1 MLFLLFYKIDKIS
14 SQKYKKIKH
23 NLILN
28 RYFDNIIKSY
38 CTQKKTHLTFFNK
51 KVIIEKETSPN
62 LKKKMKE
69 LRYLDKYFIKYKF
82 SFSLGILITI
92 IAQIFSLFTPK
103 LISSSLEAI
112 EKFDKLSSVEKSST
126 MVIGQY
132 REELI
137 HNVLLIIAT
146 TIIAG
151 FLTFLMRQTLIVMS
165 RHIEFDL
172 KNEVFRQYENLSQNF
187 YKQNRTGDLMN
198 RISED
203 VSKVRMYV
211 GPAVMYTIN
220 TFIRFAIVIAYM
232 YNVSPR
238 LTLYTLLPLP
248 ILSYA
253 IFKLSSEINI
263 RSTVFQQYLSKVSS
277 FTQEIFSGIRVIK
290 AYSLENQQQN
300 NLISLAEESKSKS
313 LSLARVQ
320 SLFGPLMLA
329 LIGISNLVLIYFGGM
344 LYINGTIKSIGT
356 IAEFILYVNMLT
368 WPVASLGWVSSM
380 VQEAEA
386 SQKRL
391 NEFLKI
397 VPDIQNNNPS
407 SSTVDGTISFE
418 NVSYTYEDTNIEAL
432 KNISF
437 TVKKGE
443 TLAILG
449 KTGSGKSTLL
459 SLISRMYDVTE
470 GQVKI
475 DGKEIS
481 QLNLFDLRN
490 SIGIVPQDA
499 FLFSDSIKN
508 NIKFGKEN
516 ATDDEVIAAAKSA
529 VVHDNIEG
537 FNKGYDTILGER
549 GITLSGG
556 QKQRVSI
563 ARAIIKKPEILL
575 FDDCLSAVDT
585 ETEEAILNNL
595 FEICK
600 DKTTIIVSHRVS
612 SAKNAD
618 KIIILENGKII
629 QQGFHNQ
636 LINENGYYSALY
648 LKQLS
653 EKELL

>member
-1 MLFLLFYKIDKIS
+1 
-14 SQKYKKIKH
+14 
-23 NLILN
+23 
-28 RYFDNIIKSY
+28 
-38 CTQKKTHLTFFNK
+38 
-51 KVIIEKETSPN
+51 
-62 LKKKMKE
+62 MKE
-69 LRYLDKYFIKYKF
+69 LSYLNKYFIKYKY

-103 LISSSLEAI
+103 LISKSLNAI
-112 EKFDKLSSVEKSST
+112 ENFDKLSAAEQKSEIIIAT
-126 MVIGQY
+126 FRQD
-132 REELI
+132 LI
-137 HNVLLIIAT
+137 HNVLLIIGT
-146 TIIAG
+146 TIVAG

-220 TFIRFAIVIAYM
+220 TAIRFAIVILYM
-232 YNVSPR
+232 YNVSPL
-238 LTLYTLLPLP
+238 LTLYTILPLP
-248 ILSYA
+248 ILSYC
-253 IFKLSSEINI
+253 IFKLSSEINK
-263 RSTVFQQYLSKVSS
+263 RSTTFQQYLSKVSS

-290 AYSLENQQQN
+290 AYSLENQHQN
-300 NLISLAEESKSKS
+300 NMVDLAEESKRKS

-320 SLFGPLMLA
+320 SLFGPLMIA
-329 LIGISNLVLIYFGGM
+329 LIGISNLVVIYFGGVM
-344 LYINGTIKSIGT
+344 YINGSIPNIGT

-397 VPDIQNNNPS
+397 EPEIKNNNENS
-407 SSTVDGTISFE
+407 SDIKGNISFE
-418 NVSYTYEDTNIEAL
+418 NVSFTYQDTNIEAL
-432 KNISF
+432 KNVSF

-449 KTGSGKSTLL
+449 KTGSGKSTIL
-459 SLISRMYDVTE
+459 SLISRLYDVTE
-470 GQVKI
+470 GEIKI
-475 DGKEIS
+475 DENEIS
-481 QLNLFDLRN
+481 TLNLNDLRN
-490 SIGIVPQDA
+490 NIGIVPQDA
-499 FLFSDSIKN
+499 FLFSDTIKN
-508 NIKFGKEN
+508 NIKFGNQN
-516 ATDDEVIAAAKSA
+516 ATDEEVIEAAKNA
-529 VVHDNIEG
+529 VVHDNIIA
-537 FNKGYDTILGER
+537 FNKQYDTVLGER

-563 ARAIIKKPEILL
+563 ARAIIKNPAILL

-585 ETEEAILNNL
+585 ETEEMILNNL
-595 FEICK
+595 FEISK

-618 KIIILENGKII
+618 KIIILEDGKII
-629 QQGFHNQ
+629 QQGSHNQ
-636 LINENGYYSALY
+636 LINQEGYYASLY

>member
-1 MLFLLFYKIDKIS
+1 
-14 SQKYKKIKH
+14 
-23 NLILN
+23 
-28 RYFDNIIKSY
+28 
-38 CTQKKTHLTFFNK
+38 
-51 KVIIEKETSPN
+51 
-62 LKKKMKE
+62 MKE

-329 LIGISNLVLIYFGGM
+329 LIGISNLVVIYFGGM

-407 SSTVDGTISFE
+407 SSSVDGTISFE

>member
-1 MLFLLFYKIDKIS
+1 
-14 SQKYKKIKH
+14 
-23 NLILN
+23 
-28 RYFDNIIKSY
+28 
-38 CTQKKTHLTFFNK
+38 
-51 KVIIEKETSPN
+51 
-62 LKKKMKE
+62 MKE
-69 LRYLDKYFIKYKF
+69 LRYLNKYFIQYKY
-82 SFSLGILITI
+82 SFLLGILITI

-103 LISSSLEAI
+103 LISKSFKAI
-112 EKFDKLSSVEKSST
+112 EDFAKDETIPKSF
-126 MVIGQY
+126 IQQ
-132 REELI
+132 ELI
-137 HNVLLIIAT
+137 SNILLIIAT

-220 TFIRFAIVIAYM
+220 TVIRFAIVIVYM
-232 YNVSPR
+232 FNVSPL

-253 IFKLSSEINI
+253 IFKISSEINI
-263 RSTVFQQYLSKVSS
+263 RSTIFQQYLSKVSS

-290 AYSLENQQQN
+290 AYSLEDQHQN
-300 NLISLAEESKSKS
+300 NMVELADESKSKS
-313 LSLARVQ
+313 LSLARIQ
-320 SLFGPLMLA
+320 ALFGPLMMA
-329 LIGISNLVLIYFGGM
+329 LIGISNLVVIYFGGLM
-344 LYINGTIKSIGT
+344 YINGTIKSIGT

-386 SQKRL
+386 SQKRI

-397 VPDIQNNNPS
+397 KPEIQNKNPEKS
-407 SSTVDGTISFE
+407 IIEGTITFE
-418 NVSYTYEDTNIEAL
+418 NVSYTYEDTNIKAL
-432 KNISF
+432 EDVTF
-437 TVKKGE
+437 TVHKGE

-449 KTGSGKSTLL
+449 KTGSGKSTIV
-459 SLISRMYDVTE
+459 SLISRLYDVTQ
-470 GQVKI
+470 GHILI

-481 QLNLFDLRN
+481 DVNLYDLRN

-499 FLFSDSIKN
+499 FLFSDSIQN

-516 ATDDEVIAAAKSA
+516 ATDEEVKAAAKSA
-529 VVHDNIEG
+529 VIHDNIMG
-537 FNKGYDTILGER
+537 FNKQYETILGER

-563 ARAIIKKPEILL
+563 ARAIIKNPKILL

-595 FEICK
+595 QEICK

-618 KIIILENGKII
+618 RIIILEEGKIME
-629 QQGFHNQ
+629 QGSHSQ
-636 LINENGYYSALY
+636 LINEEGYYAALY

-653 EKELL
+653 EKELQ

>member
-1 MLFLLFYKIDKIS
+1 
-14 SQKYKKIKH
+14 
-23 NLILN
+23 
-28 RYFDNIIKSY
+28 
-38 CTQKKTHLTFFNK
+38 
-51 KVIIEKETSPN
+51 
-62 LKKKMKE
+62 
-69 LRYLDKYFIKYKF
+69 
-82 SFSLGILITI
+82 
-92 IAQIFSLFTPK
+92 
-103 LISSSLEAI
+103 
-112 EKFDKLSSVEKSST
+112 
-126 MVIGQY
+126 
-132 REELI
+132 
-137 HNVLLIIAT
+137 
-146 TIIAG
+146 
-151 FLTFLMRQTLIVMS
+151 
-165 RHIEFDL
+165 
-172 KNEVFRQYENLSQNF
+172 
-187 YKQNRTGDLMN
+187 
-198 RISED
+198 
-203 VSKVRMYV
+203 MYV

-238 LTLYTLLPLP
+238 LTIYTLLPLP

-329 LIGISNLVLIYFGGM
+329 LIGISNLVVIYFGGM

-397 VPDIQNNNPS
+397 VPDIQNNNLA

-432 KNISF
+432 KNVSF

-529 VVHDNIEG
+529 VVHENIEG

-618 KIIILENGKII
+618 KIIILDNGQII
-629 QQGFHNQ
+629 QQGSHNQ

>member
-1 MLFLLFYKIDKIS
+1 
-14 SQKYKKIKH
+14 
-23 NLILN
+23 
-28 RYFDNIIKSY
+28 
-38 CTQKKTHLTFFNK
+38 
-51 KVIIEKETSPN
+51 
-62 LKKKMKE
+62 MKE
-69 LRYLDKYFIKYKF
+69 LGYLNKYFLKYKY
-82 SFSLGILITI
+82 SFSLGIIITI
-92 IAQIFSLFTPK
+92 VAQIFSLFTPK
-103 LISSSLEAI
+103 LISQSFMAI
-112 EKFDKLSSVEKSST
+112 EEFAKDKNIPTSV
-126 MVIGQY
+126 IRQ
-132 REELI
+132 ELI
-137 HNVLLIIAT
+137 SNILLIIAT

-172 KNEVFRQYENLSQNF
+172 KNEVFKQYENLSQNF

-220 TFIRFAIVIAYM
+220 TIIRFAIVILYM
-232 YNVSPR
+232 YNVSPL
-238 LTLYTLLPLP
+238 LTLYTILPLP

-253 IFKLSSEINI
+253 IFRLSTEINI
-263 RSTVFQQYLSKVSS
+263 RSTTFQQYLSKVSS
-277 FTQEIFSGIRVIK
+277 FTQEIFSGVRVIK
-290 AYSLENQQQN
+290 AYSLEEQHQN
-300 NLISLAEESKSKS
+300 NMVDLAQESKHKS
-313 LSLARVQ
+313 LDLAKVQ

-329 LIGISNLVLIYFGGM
+329 LIGISNLVVIYFGGLM
-344 LYINGTIKSIGT
+344 YINGSIKSIGT

-391 NEFLKI
+391 NEFLKVEPEI
-397 VPDIQNNNPS
+397 KNTNPNQS
-407 SSTVDGTISFE
+407 VIEGAITFE
-418 NVSYTYEDTNIEAL
+418 NVSYTYEDTNIKAIQD
-432 KNISF
+432 ISF
-437 TVKKGE
+437 SVKKGE

-449 KTGSGKSTLL
+449 KTGSGKSTIL
-459 SLISRMYDVTE
+459 SLISRLYDVTN
-470 GQVKI
+470 GKI
-475 DGKEIS
+475 TVDNKNITA
-481 QLNLFDLRN
+481 LNLFDLRN

-499 FLFSDSIKN
+499 FLFSDTIKN
-508 NIKFGKEN
+508 NIKFGKED
-516 ATDDEVIAAAKSA
+516 ATDAEVHNAAKSA
-529 VVHDNIEG
+529 VVHDNIMG
-537 FNKGYDTILGER
+537 FNNTYDTILGER

-563 ARAIIKKPEILL
+563 ARAIIKNPPILL

-595 FEICK
+595 NAICK

-618 KIIILENGKII
+618 RIIILENGKII
-629 QQGFHNQ
+629 QQGSHNQ
-636 LINENGYYSALY
+636 LINQEGYYSALY

>member
-1 MLFLLFYKIDKIS
+1 
-14 SQKYKKIKH
+14 
-23 NLILN
+23 
-28 RYFDNIIKSY
+28 
-38 CTQKKTHLTFFNK
+38 
-51 KVIIEKETSPN
+51 
-62 LKKKMKE
+62 MKE
-69 LRYLDKYFIKYKF
+69 LRYLNKYFIKYKF
-82 SFSLGILITI
+82 SFLLGIIITI

-103 LISSSLEAI
+103 LISKSFKAI
-112 EKFDKLSSVEKSST
+112 EDFAKDETISKSF
-126 MVIGQY
+126 VRQ
-132 REELI
+132 ELI
-137 HNVLLIIAT
+137 SDILLIIAT
-146 TIIAG
+146 TVIAG

-165 RHIEFDL
+165 RHVEYDL

-220 TFIRFAIVIAYM
+220 TVIRFAIVIVYM
-232 YNVSPR
+232 FNVSPR

-253 IFKLSSEINI
+253 IFKISSEINK
-263 RSTVFQQYLSKVSS
+263 RSTIFQQYLSKVSS

-290 AYSLENQQQN
+290 AYSLEDQHQN
-300 NLISLAEESKSKS
+300 NMVELADESKSKS
-313 LSLARVQ
+313 LSLARIQ
-320 SLFGPLMLA
+320 ALFGPLMMA
-329 LIGISNLVLIYFGGM
+329 LIGISNLVVIYFGGM
-344 LYINGTIKSIGT
+344 MYIDGTIKSIGT

-386 SQKRL
+386 SQKRI

-397 VPDIQNNNPS
+397 EPEIQNNNPEKS
-407 SSTVDGTISFE
+407 IIEGAISFE
-418 NVSYTYEDTNIEAL
+418 NVSYTYEDTNIKAL
-432 KNISF
+432 ENVTF
-437 TVKKGE
+437 TVHKGE

-449 KTGSGKSTLL
+449 KTGSGKSSIV
-459 SLISRMYDVTE
+459 SLISRLYDVTE
-470 GQVKI
+470 GRITI

-481 QLNLFDLRN
+481 AVNLYDLRN

-516 ATDDEVIAAAKSA
+516 ATDEEVKAAAKSA
-529 VVHDNIEG
+529 VVHDNIMG
-537 FNKGYDTILGER
+537 FNKQYDTVLGER

-563 ARAIIKKPEILL
+563 ARAIIKNPKILL

-595 FEICK
+595 HEICK

-618 KIIILENGKII
+618 RIIILDEGRII
-629 QQGFHNQ
+629 EQGSHNQ
-636 LINENGYYSALY
+636 LINQEGYYAALY

-653 EKELL
+653 EKELQ

>member
-1 MLFLLFYKIDKIS
+1 
-14 SQKYKKIKH
+14 
-23 NLILN
+23 
-28 RYFDNIIKSY
+28 
-38 CTQKKTHLTFFNK
+38 
-51 KVIIEKETSPN
+51 
-62 LKKKMKE
+62 MKE
-69 LRYLDKYFIKYKF
+69 LRYLNKYFIKYKY

-103 LISSSLEAI
+103 LISKSLNAI
-112 EKFDKLSSVEKSST
+112 EKFDKLPKADQASK
-126 MVIGQY
+126 VIIASYHQD
-132 REELI
+132 LI

-146 TIIAG
+146 TIVAG

-165 RHIEFDL
+165 RHVEFDL

-220 TFIRFAIVIAYM
+220 TFIRFAIVIIYM
-232 YNVSPR
+232 YNVSPL
-238 LTLYTLLPLP
+238 LTLYTILPLP
-248 ILSYA
+248 ILSYC
-253 IFKLSSEINI
+253 IFKLSSEINK
-263 RSTVFQQYLSKVSS
+263 RSTIFQQYLSKVSS
-277 FTQEIFSGIRVIK
+277 FSQEIFSGIRVIK
-290 AYSLENQQQN
+290 AYSLENQHQN
-300 NLISLAEESKSKS
+300 NMIALADESKSKS
-313 LSLARVQ
+313 LNLAKVQ
-320 SLFGPLMLA
+320 SLFGPLMIA
-329 LIGISNLVLIYFGGM
+329 LIGISNLVVIYFGGM
-344 LYINGTIKSIGT
+344 MYINGTIQNIGT

-397 VPDIQNNNPS
+397 EPEIKNNNENASDIQGS
-407 SSTVDGTISFE
+407 ISFE

-432 KNISF
+432 KNITF

-449 KTGSGKSTLL
+449 KTGSGKSTIL
-459 SLISRMYDVTE
+459 SLISRLYDVTE
-470 GQVKI
+470 GRITI
-475 DGKEIS
+475 DQNEIS
-481 QLNLFDLRN
+481 TLNLNDLRN
-490 SIGIVPQDA
+490 NIGIVPQDA
-499 FLFSDSIKN
+499 FLFSDTIKN
-508 NIKFGKEN
+508 NIKFGNRN
-516 ATDDEVIAAAKSA
+516 ATDEQVIEAAQNA
-529 VVHDNIEG
+529 VVHDNIMA
-537 FNKGYDTILGER
+537 FNKQYETILGER

-563 ARAIIKKPEILL
+563 ARAIIKNPAILL

-585 ETEEAILNNL
+585 ETEETILNNL

-618 KIIILENGKII
+618 KIIILEDGKII
-629 QQGFHNQ
+629 QQGSHNQ
-636 LINENGYYSALY
+636 LINQDGYYAALY

>member
-1 MLFLLFYKIDKIS
+1 
-14 SQKYKKIKH
+14 
-23 NLILN
+23 
-28 RYFDNIIKSY
+28 
-38 CTQKKTHLTFFNK
+38 
-51 KVIIEKETSPN
+51 
-62 LKKKMKE
+62 MKE
-69 LRYLDKYFIKYKF
+69 LRYLDKYFLKYKY
-82 SFSLGILITI
+82 SFSLGIVITI
-92 IAQIFSLFTPK
+92 VAQIFSLFTPK

-112 EKFDKLSSVEKSST
+112 EKFDQLSSIEKAST
-126 MVIGQY
+126 LVI
-132 REELI
+132 RDFKEELI

-211 GPAVMYTIN
+211 GPAVMYSIN

-232 YNVSPR
+232 YNVSPT

-248 ILSYA
+248 LLSYA
-253 IFKLSSEINI
+253 IFKVSSEINK
-263 RSTVFQQYLSKVSS
+263 RSTIFQQYLSKISS

-300 NLISLAEESKSKS
+300 NLVDLAEESKSKS
-313 LSLARVQ
+313 LNLARVQ

-329 LIGISNLVLIYFGGM
+329 LIGVSNLAVIYFGGM
-344 LYINGTIKSIGT
+344 LYIDGTIKSIGT

-397 VPDIQNNNPS
+397 VPDIQNKNENTS
-407 SSTVDGTISFE
+407 KIEGHIAFE
-418 NVSYTYEDTNIEAL
+418 NVSYTYQDTNIEAL
-432 KNISF
+432 QNISF

-449 KTGSGKSTLL
+449 NTGSGKSTVLA
-459 SLISRMYDVTE
+459 LISRMYDVTN
-470 GQVKI
+470 GQLKI

-516 ATDDEVIAAAKSA
+516 ASDDEVFQAVKNA

-537 FNKGYDTILGER
+537 FNKGYDTVLGER

-563 ARAIIKKPEILL
+563 ARAIIKNPEILL

-600 DKTTIIVSHRVS
+600 DKTTIVVSHRIS

-629 QQGFHNQ
+629 QQGTHNQ
-636 LINENGYYSALY
+636 LINQEGYYAALY

>member
-1 MLFLLFYKIDKIS
+1 
-14 SQKYKKIKH
+14 
-23 NLILN
+23 
-28 RYFDNIIKSY
+28 
-38 CTQKKTHLTFFNK
+38 
-51 KVIIEKETSPN
+51 
-62 LKKKMKE
+62 MKE
-69 LRYLDKYFIKYKF
+69 LRYLNKYFVKYKY
-82 SFSLGILITI
+82 SFLLGIIFTI
-92 IAQIFSLFTPK
+92 IAQIFMLFTPK
-103 LISSSLEAI
+103 LISKSFKVIEAFA
-112 EKFDKLSSVEKSST
+112 KDKTIDKS
-126 MVIGQY
+126 IIY
-132 REELI
+132 EELLSNI
-137 HNVLLIIAT
+137 LLVIAT

-220 TFIRFAIVIAYM
+220 TVIRFAIVIVYM
-232 YNVSPR
+232 YNVSPI

-248 ILSYA
+248 ILSYT
-253 IFKLSSEINI
+253 IFKLSSEINV
-263 RSTVFQQYLSKVSS
+263 RSTIFQQYLSKVSS
-277 FTQEIFSGIRVIK
+277 FSQEIFSGIRVIK
-290 AYSLENQQQN
+290 AYSLENQHQN
-300 NLISLAEESKSKS
+300 NMVALANESKSKS
-313 LSLARVQ
+313 LNLAKVQ

-329 LIGISNLVLIYFGGM
+329 LIGISNLVVIYFGGLM
-344 LYINGTIKSIGT
+344 YINGSIKSIGT

-397 VPDIQNNNPS
+397 EPEIKNKNQNKS
-407 SSTVDGTISFE
+407 VIEGSISFE
-418 NVSYTYEDTNIEAL
+418 NVRYTYEDTNITAL
-432 KNISF
+432 QNISF

-449 KTGSGKSTLL
+449 KTGSGKSTIL

-470 GQVKI
+470 GKITI
-475 DGKEIS
+475 DGNEIS
-481 QLNLFDLRN
+481 NVNLFDLRN

-508 NIKFGKEN
+508 NIMFGKEN
-516 ATDDEVIAAAKSA
+516 ATTQEVEAAAKSA
-529 VVHDNIEG
+529 VVHDNIMG
-537 FNKGYDTILGER
+537 FNKQYETILGER

-563 ARAIIKKPEILL
+563 ARAIIKNPPILL

-585 ETEEAILNNL
+585 ETEETILNNL
-595 FEICK
+595 SEICK

-618 KIIILENGKII
+618 RIIIIENGQII
-629 QQGFHNQ
+629 QQGSHNQ
-636 LINENGYYSALY
+636 LINEDGYYAALY

-653 EKELL
+653 EKEML